1 MEQVELELE
10 DVTMELKN
18 LKLKRN
24 KNIVCKSFP
33 YNENNLEIIRN
44 AIKLISYRKNEY
56 RLTYDEN
63 VIFVE
68 RISGPK
74 LYFHC

>member
-10 DVTMELKN
+10 DVTMELKS

-24 KNIVCKSFP
+24 QSIVWKSFP
-33 YNENNLEIIRN
+33 YTENNMEIIRN

-56 RLTYDEN
+56 SLTYDEN

-68 RISGPK
+68 KDIWP
-74 LYFHC
+74 